1 MGLLEMVL
9 QRDADEPTHPQLSPS
24 LKFIGATLAITVG
37 VLGGDFIQWAV
48 LSSLIAIVLVQI
60 IYGSLAWI
68 SPLQP
73 S

>member
-1 MGLLEMVL
+1 MV
-9 QRDADEPTHPQLSPS
+9 
-24 LKFIGATLAITVG
+24 GAV
-37 VLGGDFIQWAV
+37 GGDYIQWAV

-73 S
+73 G